1 MNTRRTL
8 SSALAASAIA
18 LTLAACSYAPT
29 SNTVSFKAV
38 LNGASEVPPVATA
51 ASGLV
56 EAKLNKDTNLLTWS
70 MTYSG
75 LSGPATAGHFHG
87 PASETQNTGIALG
100 FNNPVTSPFA
110 GQATLT
116 PAQAADLLAGKWYV
130 NIHTAANKPGEIRG
144 QVKAQ

>member
-1 MNTRRTL
+1 MNPRRIYC
-8 SSALAASAIA
+8 LAVAAA
-18 LTLAACSYAPT
+18 TLTLAACNYAPI

-38 LNGASEVPPVATA
+38 LNGASEVPPVATT
-51 ASGLV
+51 ASGVV

-70 MTYSG
+70 MSYSG

-87 PASETQNTGIALG
+87 PASATQNAGIALG
-100 FNNPVTSPFA
+100 FNDPITSPFA

-144 QVKAQ
+144 QVTVQ